1 MEVIVIVIIL
11 LSVLFIGFGV
21 CGLVYRA
28 GYYKGRLSILYEY
41 EKELDILI
49 EKARKDK
56 ESYERQIDHLQE
68 VMYGVMSDFN
78 TENEKV
84 Y

>member
-1 MEVIVIVIIL
+1 MII
-11 LSVLFIGFGV
+11 
-21 CGLVYRA
+21 
-28 GYYKGRLSILYEY
+28 
-41 EKELDILI
+41 
-49 EKARKDK
+49 KDK

-84 Y
+84 H